1 MKRLYHDGMA
11 VTRQERSGELLGRA
25 NQKLRTRTAIIT
37 AAQAIL
43 DRGETPTVA
52 QAAEEALV
60 SRTTAWRYFPNQ
72 ESLLVELYVNIDTR
86 ELAQLVERP
95 LGEET
100 PQQRVLELLQLFNQ
114 HVLAN
119 ERLHRTAMRLFLDT
133 WLHADAE
140 GERSPSVRE
149 GRRTR
154 LIATALEPLRGRVDA
169 ERQRVLEA
177 ALCLVAGGEAIAVMR
192 DVCRLGPDEALQV
205 TGWAAQ
211 ALVDA
216 ALPQTR
222 RRAAQ
227 GTGTGAGPS
236 KPTRA

>member
-1 MKRLYHDGMA
+1 M
-11 VTRQERSGELLGRA
+11 SGRVK
-25 NQKLRTRTAIIT
+25 QKLRTRTAIIA

-60 SRTTAWRYFPNQ
+60 SRTTAWRYFPSQ

-86 ELAQLVERP
+86 ELEELVGRP
-95 LGEET
+95 LGDET
-100 PQQRVLELLQLFNQ
+100 PQERVLELLQLFNE

-133 WLHADAE
+133 WLQADTE
-140 GERSPSVRE
+140 GDTSRSVRE

-154 LIATALEPLRGRVDA
+154 LIATALEPLRGHVDA
-169 ERQRVLEA
+169 ERLRVLEA
-177 ALCLVAGGEAIAVMR
+177 ALCLVAGGEAITVMR
-192 DVCRLGPDEALQV
+192 DVCRLDPDETLEV
-205 TGWAAQ
+205 TGWAAR

-216 ALPQTR
+216 ALPPVQRGAARGSRTR
-222 RRAAQ
+222 
-227 GTGTGAGPS
+227 
-236 KPTRA
+236 

>member
-1 MKRLYHDGMA
+1 MA
-11 VTRQERSGELLGRA
+11 VTRQERSGDLSGRV
-25 NQKLRTRTAIIT
+25 NQKLRTRTAIIA

-60 SRTTAWRYFPNQ
+60 SRTTAWRYFPSQ
-72 ESLLVELYVNIDTR
+72 ESLLVELYVNIDTK
-86 ELAQLVERP
+86 ELEDLVARP
-95 LGEET
+95 LEQDS
-100 PQQRVLELLQLFNQ
+100 PQKRVLELLELFNR

-133 WLHADAE
+133 WLQADTE
-140 GERSPSVRE
+140 GDTAPAVRE

-154 LIATALEPLRGRVDA
+154 LIAAALEPLREHVDA
-169 ERQRVLEA
+169 ERLRTLEA

-205 TGWAAQ
+205 TGWAAR
-211 ALVDA
+211 ALVEA
-216 ALPQTR
+216 AVPHDVFP
-222 RRAAQ
+222 RAGDGLA
-227 GTGTGAGPS
+227 
-236 KPTRA
+236 

>member
-1 MKRLYHDGMA
+1 MV
-11 VTRQERSGELLGRA
+11 VTRQERSGKLAGRV
-25 NQKLRTRTAIIT
+25 NQKLRTRTAIIA

-60 SRTTAWRYFPNQ
+60 SRTTAWRYFPSQ

-86 ELAQLVERP
+86 ELEQLVERP
-95 LGEET
+95 LDEEET
-100 PQQRVLELLQLFNQ
+100 PQQRVLALLELFNQ

-133 WLHADAE
+133 WLQADAA
-140 GERSPSVRE
+140 GDTSPSVRE

-154 LIATALEPLRGRVDA
+154 LIATAMQPLRGHVNA
-169 ERQRVLEA
+169 ERLRVLEA

-192 DVCRLGPDEALQV
+192 DVCRLSPDETMRV
-205 TGWAAQ
+205 TSWAAQ
-211 ALVDA
+211 TLVEA
-216 ALPQTR
+216 ALQPTR
-222 RRAAQ
+222 RAVK
-227 GTGTGAGPS
+227 GATAGGGRSKPASGSKVGKPS
-236 KPTRA
+236 K